1 MPFSASG
8 ETFQFSGTL
17 EGAGDG
23 VMDGVA
29 ETSVLDDVELWP
41 ELEAIMEISSV
52 FPVTTEL

>member
-1 MPFSASG
+1 
-8 ETFQFSGTL
+8 
-17 EGAGDG
+17 
-23 VMDGVA
+23 MDGVA